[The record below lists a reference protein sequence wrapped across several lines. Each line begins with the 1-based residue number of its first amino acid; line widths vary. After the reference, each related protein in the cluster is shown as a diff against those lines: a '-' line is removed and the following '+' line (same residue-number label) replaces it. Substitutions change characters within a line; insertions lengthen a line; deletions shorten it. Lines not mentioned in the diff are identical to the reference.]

1 MSNSESP
8 AAESSGS
15 APAATATASPSATA
29 ASELVLVL
37 STFPNADEA
46 GEVAFTLVAEN
57 LAACVNIVNE
67 IRSVYRWKAEIVS
80 NSEVLCVIKTQRSRH
95 AALIERLAELHP
107 YEVPELVTLSPAE
120 VNASYL
126 RWVLAETDPSHP
138 PYQAADAAEQ
148 PLSEDELP

>member
-1 MSNSESP
+1 MSNSESSAP
-8 AAESSGS
+8 ESSKS
-15 APAATATASPSATA
+15 APAAPASSSATA
-29 ASELVLVL
+29 AGELVLVL

-67 IRSVYRWKAEIVS
+67 VRSVYRWKAEIVS
-80 NSEVLCVIKTQRSRH
+80 NSEVLCIIKTQRPRY
-95 AALIERLAELHP
+95 AALIERLTELHP

-138 PYQAADAAEQ
+138 PHQSADAAEQ

>member
-1 MSNSESP
+1 MSNSGSSAAP
-8 AAESSGS
+8 PPAESSRS
-15 APAATATASPSATA
+15 APTA
-29 ASELVLVL
+29 AGELVLVL

-67 IRSVYRWKAEIVS
+67 VRSVYRWKDEIVS
-80 NSEVLCVIKTQRSRH
+80 NSEVLCVIKTQRPRY
-95 AALIERLAELHP
+95 AALIERLTELHP

-126 RWVLAETDPSHP
+126 RWVLAETDPNLP
-138 PYQAADAAEQ
+138 PRHAADDAEQ
-148 PLSEDELP
+148 PLSEDEQLP